1 VNPFFS
7 NEKPDRR
14 SHKRLLWE
22 ISQSLA
28 RAKPSAQRTEDRGQR
43 TEDIGQRTEDRS
55 DPARLPSP
63 YPLCSAPLSASS
75 SSSFL
80 WPSDRRASR
89 IMASESLPALLR
101 SALCLVFLELSLA
114 VRSARLSHHG
124 ELASASTGRCQ
135 KSQSSSLLGAVPSGG
150 GAAVIGTTSGK
161 LASASSDSCQSSSD
175 AGAARSVSAPMG

>member
-1 VNPFFS
+1 MSMRQAMPVRHRISSHGWATVSGCHARHRGSKHPAPRVVVQRS
-7 NEKPDRR
+7 TRR
-14 SHKRLLWE
+14 WLSTSTFRQPPLHPCTVLPLPAAYGS
-22 ISQSLA
+22 IQGL
-28 RAKPSAQRTEDRGQR
+28 RT
-43 TEDIGQRTEDRS
+43 IRS
-55 DPARLPSP
+55 GPPP
-63 YPLCSAPLSASS
+63 
-75 SSSFL
+75 
-80 WPSDRRASR
+80 
-89 IMASESLPALLR
+89 ESLPALLR

-124 ELASASTGRCQ
+124 ELASASAGRCQ